1 MRKKPR
7 LRIGFDSNNWV
18 SFCIGQKLLGL
29 REVLR
34 SDQVRVFSCDE
45 VRNEFE
51 EVMSRPNLQKYVQ
64 PERIREAL
72 TLMGSLTRRVV
83 LRSQKRGVRDEK
95 DDYLLIF
102 AFDANLDY
110 LITGD
115 SDLPVLGQ
123 FDKTRFIRFA
133 DFLELLRQTKPE

>member
-1 MRKKPR
+1 
-7 LRIGFDSNNWV
+7 
-18 SFCIGQKLLGL
+18 
-29 REVLR
+29 
-34 SDQVRVFSCDE
+34 
-45 VRNEFE
+45 
-51 EVMSRPNLQKYVQ
+51 MSRPNLQKYVQ